1 MSSNPRDYGLPFP
14 ELRPGQGEMIE
25 ALLAKEDWTT
35 TILQAPTGCHIAGQP
50 IMLCDGR
57 VIPVEEIRLHDKL
70 MGTDGEPRTVISLI
84 RGFGKMYR
92 IIPTRGKPFVVNED
106 HILTLVRTQEFCEQ
120 FNHSKR
126 RWNYGGLIVDVSV
139 SEWINW
145 SKSKKHLHK
154 LFRVP
159 IDFQELKGNEL
170 PLDPYLLGLFIG
182 DGCLIKGATITNI
195 DPEIIDYMDRWADN
209 YGLKLKSHKLS
220 HRMSTRV
227 GHKDTNP
234 VVEKLKELGLFGKTS
249 GYKFIPQVYKV
260 ANKESRLA
268 ILAGLMDTD
277 GHLSKSTVFDYI
289 SKSQQL
295 AEDVAFISRSLGLSA
310 IISQC
315 EKRCQTGGG
324 GIYYRVCI
332 SGNVKIIPCKLKR
345 KQAPQERTQKK
356 NPLRTGFSI
365 EYAGEDN
372 YYGFVIDGD
381 GRYLLDDF
389 TVTHNSGKSSL
400 AYACGHKTSVTS
412 LVKTKSLQSSV
423 YGGLGFDILYGRGN
437 YPCIHPDRG
446 DPLMN
451 ADQCMYES
459 KMTECEYAG
468 ECSYLIRKSQVQRSR
483 VRSLNYAYFLSAR
496 WPREEKRVT
505 KYLFIDEAHLLSDET
520 VEWVGLTV
528 RDIDRLRYGLPEF
541 PSCYQSSREN
551 TLAVLGWME
560 RTVGVLQVKAKE
572 LNGKH
577 PDTLAKKSK
586 IDRLAEKV
594 ETTCL
599 AIHRAEADWYVRS
612 GVRALEYM
620 GQAKPGLVAKPLTAR
635 HHFPKMFIGIYP
647 RVVMMSATIGAPE
660 FFAEEL
666 GLTRWHYDSVPNQWG
681 PETRPIHILPCPTI
695 GYKSPESSY
704 VKQAELI
711 RDALQSLPDDW
722 SGIIHVTSWKQAQ
735 DLSGR
740 LARGGFDTSRLFVPQ
755 KGFGTNHQL
764 AEWDR
769 VKLSKP
775 GMLIL
780 TPSMGEGVDLLN
792 ERICI
797 VAKVPFPSIAPG
809 SYDYERMVYSNS
821 MYKLRTAWSLEQ
833 RCGRT
838 RRGRPED
845 YDIGGKVNGYV
856 AIVDGSFQKMG
867 IKKYCS
873 SDFTGA
879 LVD

>member
-1 MSSNPRDYGLPFP
+1 MTNPKDYGLPFP

-35 TILQAPTGCHIAGQP
+35 TILQAPTG
-50 IMLCDGR
+50 
-57 VIPVEEIRLHDKL
+57 
-70 MGTDGEPRTVISLI
+70 
-84 RGFGKMYR
+84 
-92 IIPTRGKPFVVNED
+92 
-106 HILTLVRTQEFCEQ
+106 
-120 FNHSKR
+120 
-126 RWNYGGLIVDVSV
+126 
-139 SEWINW
+139 
-145 SKSKKHLHK
+145 
-154 LFRVP
+154 
-159 IDFQELKGNEL
+159 
-170 PLDPYLLGLFIG
+170 
-182 DGCLIKGATITNI
+182 
-195 DPEIIDYMDRWADN
+195 
-209 YGLKLKSHKLS
+209 
-220 HRMSTRV
+220 
-227 GHKDTNP
+227 
-234 VVEKLKELGLFGKTS
+234 
-249 GYKFIPQVYKV
+249 
-260 ANKESRLA
+260 
-268 ILAGLMDTD
+268 
-277 GHLSKSTVFDYI
+277 
-289 SKSQQL
+289 
-295 AEDVAFISRSLGLSA
+295 
-310 IISQC
+310 
-315 EKRCQTGGG
+315 
-324 GIYYRVCI
+324 
-332 SGNVKIIPCKLKR
+332 
-345 KQAPQERTQKK
+345 
-356 NPLRTGFSI
+356 
-365 EYAGEDN
+365 
-372 YYGFVIDGD
+372 
-381 GRYLLDDF
+381 
-389 TVTHNSGKSSL
+389 SGKSSL
-400 AYACGHKTSVTS
+400 SYACGHKTSVTA
-412 LVKTKSLQSSV
+412 LVKTKSLQASV
-423 YGGLGFDILYGRGN
+423 YGELGFDILYGRGN
-437 YPCIHPDRG
+437 YPCVHPDRG

-505 KYLFIDEAHLLSDET
+505 KYLFLDEAHLLSDET

-560 RTVGVLQVKAKE
+560 RAVGALQVKAKE

-599 AIHRAEADWYVRS
+599 AIHRAETDWYVRS